1 MKPALKFPAKIKH
14 GDSISSGGNFL
25 PGVFPETPALLLAKN
40 DVIPLRSKTN
50 PLLFGPADAA
60 ATEEPAP
67 PSLSGHDYS
76 LDFRNIRATRARN
89 TVKVTIADLFLAVTR
104 RTETSH
110 PVPLSTVFFEKRAV
124 TSRRF
129 LLTCYLRPFIS
140 QHAVPNYTST
150 CERCLPLVLLTPT
163 LPASPQPPDAN

>member
-1 MKPALKFPAKIKH
+1 MCASTKRAQDVTKDVCADPC
-14 GDSISSGGNFL
+14 
-25 PGVFPETPALLLAKN
+25 AKN

-110 PVPLSTVFFEKRAV
+110 PVPLSTVF
-124 TSRRF
+124 SRSAR
-129 LLTCYLRPFIS
+129 
-140 QHAVPNYTST
+140 
-150 CERCLPLVLLTPT
+150 
-163 LPASPQPPDAN
+163 